1 MKRQDPK
8 ERKSAPRKRECKFR
22 WSALFSSR
30 EMVLVKKD
38 LGALWSRRGLS
49 GLLLLLPLALMVGIP
64 LLCLLALQLLP
75 QEGALVPQELLRLLP
90 GEGKGLTYQQ
100 GWMELLTTLICPAIF
115 LCVPILC
122 SAIGASCAFQLE
134 REEGT
139 LETLLLS
146 AGGEKSV
153 YRTKVTACTL
163 LSVAVSVLS
172 FLTFGIT
179 ATVAD
184 VVLEAPFF
192 FNVRWLVLLFLLMP
206 ALALFTT
213 VFFSWIIPRVHSA
226 LEALQTVGYLLL
238 PVAVFLLLQLTG
250 VLRWN
255 AGLMLLKLLERCGA
269 RQVFL
274 AGFDGFR
281 PQPEASYYSRE
292 AVLPVNAAELFERQR
307 RMGEQ
312 LRRLPLEMVFLTPSA
327 YEDREG
333 KT

>member
-8 ERKSAPRKRECKFR
+8 ERKSAPRKRERKFR

-172 FLTFGIT
+172 FLAFGIT

-255 AGLMLLKLLERCGA
+255 AGLMLLA
-269 RQVFL
+269 
-274 AGFDGFR
+274 A
-281 PQPEASYYSRE
+281 
-292 AVLPVNAAELFERQR
+292 AVLIAGDVAFYNRS
-307 RMGEQ
+307 G
-312 LRRLPLEMVFLTPSA
+312 RRLQAEALLGHPGNRPGDS
-327 YEDREG
+327 
-333 KT
+333 

>member
-8 ERKSAPRKRECKFR
+8 ERKSSPGKRERKFR

-90 GEGKGLTYQQ
+90 GEGKGLTYRQ

-146 AGGEKSV
+146 AGEEKSV

-172 FLTFGIT
+172 FLAFGIT

-213 VFFSWIIPRVHSA
+213 VFFIMAKATSSDT
-226 LEALQTVGYLLL
+226 LSESEL
-238 PVAVFLLLQLTG
+238 P
-250 VLRWN
+250 
-255 AGLMLLKLLERCGA
+255 K
-269 RQVFL
+269 
-274 AGFDGFR
+274 
-281 PQPEASYYSRE
+281 
-292 AVLPVNAAELFERQR
+292 
-307 RMGEQ
+307 
-312 LRRLPLEMVFLTPSA
+312 
-327 YEDREG
+327 
-333 KT
+333 